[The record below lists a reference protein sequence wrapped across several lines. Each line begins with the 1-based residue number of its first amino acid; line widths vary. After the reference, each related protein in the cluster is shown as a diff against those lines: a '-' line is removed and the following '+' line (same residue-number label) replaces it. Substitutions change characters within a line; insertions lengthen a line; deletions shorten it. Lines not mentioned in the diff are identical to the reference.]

1 MVDTVDSKSA
11 AKRRG
16 GSIPLQ
22 GIKLIT
28 NWSCYS
34 SFVFNKRRITRKA
47 KRWFEDELRLLIKI
61 NNKKS

>member
-28 NWSCYS
+28 NYWHS
-34 SFVFNKRRITRKA
+34 
-47 KRWFEDELRLLIKI
+47 LIKI
-61 NNKKS
+61 NKQMPQNY